1 MTPLS
6 LDSGGFGKFGKFGKI
21 TVINF
26 ENTCGVKE
34 VSGSGI
40 REYSSNT

>member
-6 LDSGGFGKFGKFGKI
+6 LDSGGFGKFGKLGKI

-40 REYSSNT
+40 RE

>member
-6 LDSGGFGKFGKFGKI
+6 LDSAGGFGKFGKI

-40 REYSSNT
+40 RE